1 MIYRIFIILFITC
14 LQTIVNPAAAAN
26 ESPTQIIEQLQGGIL
41 AVDLKFSV
49 AARDISTFDN
59 RVTALRPLIESTHD
73 LGYMARMTIRSHW
86 NTLDDDQREQ
96 FISAFGEL
104 SIATYASRFRD
115 LAKVTFRTVNKR
127 QMPHDRVEI
136 QTDLIEDNADSVA
149 LNYLLHET
157 AGGWRII
164 NVLADGVSELALKR
178 TQYQQIL
185 NTQDFAALVRHLQQ
199 QRADLAGDELAG

>member
-1 MIYRIFIILFITC
+1 MIYRIFLILFIAFLPTV
-14 LQTIVNPAAAAN
+14 LNPAAAAN

-41 AVDLKFSV
+41 AVDLKFNV
-49 AARDISTFDN
+49 AAGDISTFEN
-59 RVTALRPLIESTHD
+59 RVTALRPLIEGTHD
-73 LGYMARMTIRSHW
+73 LAYMARMTIKSHW
-86 NTLDDDQREQ
+86 NTLGDDQREQ

-115 LAKVTFRTVNKR
+115 LVKVTFRTVNER
-127 QMPHDRVEI
+127 QMSRDRVEI

-185 NTQDFAALVRHLQQ
+185 KTQDFAALVRHLQQ
-199 QRADLAGDELAG
+199 QRADLARDELAG